1 METKPINE
9 GLIARYLL
17 GDLPEEEQVRIE
29 DRAFADRE
37 YLQDILAVEADLIDE
52 YVRGELSDFERRQ
65 FERRFLTSSER
76 RQKVEFARALAKVVP
91 ETATENARRAVAVQA
106 SISWWDSFVTFLRSL
121 NPALKLSMAAAAVVL
136 TIGVSW
142 LVRETIRLR
151 GQVAKLQAEQQSRQ
165 RQEEDLQRQIAG
177 ERSRNEDLARQVQR
191 VARTPEK
198 PEKPDEPPLIATLFL
213 PAGISRSAVDRPK
226 LDRAASGKD
235 GAPSGRA

>member
-1 METKPINE
+1 METKPNNE

-17 GDLPEEEQVRIE
+17 GDLPEEEQSRIE

-37 YLQDILAVEADLIDE
+37 YLQDILSVEADLIDE

-65 FERRFLTSSER
+65 FESRFLTSSGR

-91 ETATENARRAVAVQA
+91 ETATENARRAVAVQP

-151 GQVAKLQAEQQSRQ
+151 GEVANTSSGA
-165 RQEEDLQRQIAG
+165 
-177 ERSRNEDLARQVQR
+177 
-191 VARTPEK
+191 T
-198 PEKPDEPPLIATLFL
+198 EP
-213 PAGISRSAVDRPK
+213 
-226 LDRAASGKD
+226 AASGRD
-235 GAPSGRA
+235 LAASDRRRALAQR